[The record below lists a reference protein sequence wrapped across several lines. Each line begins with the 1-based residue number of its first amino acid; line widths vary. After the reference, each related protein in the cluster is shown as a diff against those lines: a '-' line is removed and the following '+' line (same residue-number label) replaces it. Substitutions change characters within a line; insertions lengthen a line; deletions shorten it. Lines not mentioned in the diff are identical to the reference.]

1 MQQQQQAAPKLAA
14 LRQTAP
20 RLASQ
25 RLAVPRLSAPRLEA
39 PRLAVIVKK
48 YYIYLYLSLQYDQT
62 NFTWQC
68 QEIFYKLC
76 GSVMR
81 FFSKKIL

>member
-1 MQQQQQAAPKLAA
+1 MSAIIICFLSLRKSRAKIEPMHQQQQAAPKLAA

-25 RLAVPRLSAPRLEA
+25 RLAVPRLPAPRLEA

-48 YYIYLYLSLQYDQT
+48 YYIYLY
-62 NFTWQC
+62 
-68 QEIFYKLC
+68 
-76 GSVMR
+76 
-81 FFSKKIL
+81 